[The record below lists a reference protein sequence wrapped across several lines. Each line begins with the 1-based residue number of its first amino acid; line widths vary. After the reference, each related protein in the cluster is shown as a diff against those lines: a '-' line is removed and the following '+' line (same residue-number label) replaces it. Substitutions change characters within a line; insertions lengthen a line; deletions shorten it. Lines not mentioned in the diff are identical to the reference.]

1 MKSTGLSIIPSAA
14 PALNSVQVIL
24 EINQNPIT
32 EMKPMLIY
40 QRHRDL
46 LLRMVKP
53 WGNKNLE
60 RGHGGHGERIRVLG
74 GTQR

>member
-1 MKSTGLSIIPSAA
+1 MKSRGLSIIPSAV

-40 QRHRDL
+40 QRHGDL

-53 WGNKNLE
+53 WVEALVTQQV
-60 RGHGGHGERIRVLG
+60 RIKGLPCPKTVL
-74 GTQR
+74 